1 MHAIQNNGKKDNKM
15 SATHPVL
22 NQTPFRPHRAPN
34 SHGNA
39 GKQKDRTIVR
49 FIRVSNMI
57 SRTGRQAGM
66 KRARFNSTFARGDN
80 SRKEF
85 NNNSAE
91 ENLALPRGIEPLFQ
105 P

>member
-15 SATHPVL
+15 SATNPVL
-22 NQTPFRPHRAPN
+22 SQIPFRPHRAPD
-34 SHGNA
+34 SHGTA

-57 SRTGRQAGM
+57 SRTGLHAGV
-66 KRARFNSTFARGDN
+66 KCAGLRFHFCAMGQFA
-80 SRKEF
+80 KEF